1 MTSEDSFA
9 WLFMTFFPTW
19 RLSIDF
25 FEFLCM
31 RLILIQWQLLLLT
44 IYIIRKWS
52 LFFTADCGFE
62 AHKKCSEK
70 VPNDCLPDIKFVK
83 NLFGA
88 DLTTVVK
95 ARNTP
100 IPVVVEKCIK
110 EIEQRGQCLFMIHQ
124 ICFFNMVIS

>member
-1 MTSEDSFA
+1 M
-9 WLFMTFFPTW
+9 
-19 RLSIDF
+19 
-25 FEFLCM
+25 
-31 RLILIQWQLLLLT
+31 Q
-44 IYIIRKWS
+44 S

-110 EIEQRGQCLFMIHQ
+110 EIEHRGQCLFMNSLNINKR
-124 ICFFNMVIS
+124 ICIFSMVIKPLIKFGISGQCLATYGSHYF